1 MDINLELYKVF
12 YCVAT
17 TLSFSDAAKELYI
30 SQSAVSQS
38 IKMLEKRLGMTLFVR
53 STKKVRLTTEGEI
66 LLKHVEPAIAL
77 IQRGEKQLQDSQT
90 LNAGQV
96 RIGAS
101 DTICRYFLVPFIRE
115 FHQKHPGVLIKVTN
129 STSFG
134 CVDLLEN
141 NQVDLIIVNAP
152 NIKLNRVRSTEVIR
166 EFHDV
171 FVANPTA
178 FPFAGRR
185 ADLAELQNYPILM
198 LERNSTTSE
207 HLYNIFLQN
216 QLELVPTLEVTS
228 NDLLMDFARIGL
240 GIAFLPDYCVTES
253 EDLRIMETTTELP
266 ARKLVLARQEQV
278 PLSPAAESF
287 IDMLK
292 ARQFEAEGL

>member
-1 MDINLELYKVF
+1 MDINFELYKVF
-12 YCVAT
+12 YCVAK
-17 TLSFSDAAKELYI
+17 TLSFSDAARELYI

-38 IKMLEKRLGMTLFVR
+38 VKMLEKRLGMTLFVR

-77 IQRGEKQLQDSQT
+77 IHRGEKQLQDSQT
-90 LNAGQV
+90 LNAGQI

-115 FHQKHPGVLIKVTN
+115 FHRRHPGVLIKVTN

-152 NIKLNRVRSTEVIR
+152 NIKLNRIRSTEVIR
-166 EFHDV
+166 EFRDV
-171 FVANPTA
+171 FVANPSV
-178 FPFAGRR
+178 FPLADRKV
-185 ADLAELQNYPILM
+185 DLAELQTYPILM

-207 HLYNIFLQN
+207 HLYNLFLQH

-228 NDLLMDFARIGL
+228 NDLLLDFARLGL
-240 GIAFLPDYCVTES
+240 GVAFVPDYCVQES
-253 EDLRIMETTTELP
+253 EDLIKVATSTELP
-266 ARKLVLARQEQV
+266 ARKLVLARTEQV
-278 PLSPAAESF
+278 PLSAAAENF
-287 IDMLK
+287 VNMLMK
-292 ARQFEAEGL
+292 RD